1 MQRDTNLFLRKEAA
15 LFTLKIDDNF
25 KTGKYYCS
33 RNILNKRMNSPKN
46 ELTLKKYVLGNVL
59 KLEALDWK

>member
-1 MQRDTNLFLRKEAA
+1 MAISRLENTTVAETFYLLFIY
-15 LFTLKIDDNF
+15 LFIYF
-25 KTGKYYCS
+25 S

-46 ELTLKKYVLGNVL
+46 ELTLKKYILGNVL